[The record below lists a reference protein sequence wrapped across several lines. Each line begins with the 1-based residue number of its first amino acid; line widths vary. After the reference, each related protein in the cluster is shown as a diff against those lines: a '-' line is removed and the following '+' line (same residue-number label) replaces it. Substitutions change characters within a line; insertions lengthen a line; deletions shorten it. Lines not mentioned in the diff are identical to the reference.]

1 MANAERIQANGL
13 SGYFAA
19 HRTLDVYPTGMARWW
34 MLLLTVMATVVSYYE
49 FGFSLLPLWLS
60 ALHFTLPQF
69 GMFLALAVLLSGAS
83 AMYGGP
89 LADRHGRVVVID
101 LCLLA
106 MIVLTFANLLMTG
119 FWSFVI
125 VRGLMNVVAGL
136 SWGALGGLT
145 RDMSPRVSRGV
156 AFGLLTLG
164 AVACQFLWNFIPG
177 LTLPYFHTWQSQIWI
192 MGLLAVAIYIPVFFF
207 LKDLSPSLRMMVI
220 DSEQTGAAYES
231 GEIEQG
237 PSPAAP
243 GSATQ
248 AFAELLSHWSV
259 WALVVGVVG
268 FLSIA
273 LTVQNFGSEMFAEA
287 YKYDA
292 ATATAAASKFWLLN
306 GLMLVPAGYL
316 SDWLGMRKPVSLIL
330 TLLVLAGLALWI
342 PTFNH
347 PLPPGQLNL
356 IVLAMGA
363 LTASAYIPWTAQFSE
378 LLEDI
383 SPAIQATGWS
393 FFQMVFRV
401 WIAATGILIPLVSHR
416 YGWSTWMWI
425 AFAGV
430 SLFVVAMLSV
440 RGYWRPA
447 SAPAP
452 MRGGGAGAPATANA
466 R

>member
-1 MANAERIQANGL
+1 MADSSAAHSGGL
-13 SGYFAA
+13 KGYFAA
-19 HRTLDVYPTGMARWW
+19 NRTLETYPTGAHRWG
-34 MLLLTVMATVVSYYE
+34 MLLLTVMATVVSFYE

-60 ALHFTLPQF
+60 TLHFTLPQF
-69 GMFLALAVLLSGAS
+69 GHFLAFAVLLSGVS

-101 LCLLA
+101 VCLA
-106 MIVLTFANLLMTG
+106 VMIVLTFANLLMTG

-125 VRGLMNVVAGL
+125 VRALMNVVAGL

-164 AVACQFLWNFIPG
+164 AVACQFLWNFLPG
-177 LTLPYFHTWQSQIWI
+177 LTLPYFPTWQAQIWI
-192 MGLLAVAIYIPVFFF
+192 MGVLAVVIYIPVFFF
-207 LKDLSPSLRMMVI
+207 LKDLAPNLRLMVI

-231 GEIEQG
+231 GEIAQG
-237 PSPAAP
+237 PSSVPMSAA
-243 GSATQ
+243 Q
-248 AFAELLSHWSV
+248 AFGELLSHWSV
-259 WALVVGVVG
+259 WALAIGAVG

-287 YKYDA
+287 YKYDT
-292 ATATAAASKFWLLN
+292 ATATSAVSKFWLLN
-306 GLMLVPAGYL
+306 GVMLVPAGYL

-330 TLLVLAGLALWI
+330 TLFVLAGLAWWI

-356 IVLAMGA
+356 VVLAMGA

-383 SPAIQATGWS
+383 SPALQATGWS

-401 WIAATGILIPLVSHR
+401 WIAATGILIPYVSR
-416 YGWSTWMWI
+416 YYGWATWMWI
-425 AFAGV
+425 AFAAV
-430 SLFVVAMLSV
+430 CMFVAAQLSV
-440 RGYWRPA
+440 RGYWRSA
-447 SAPAP
+447 SAPPAP
-452 MRGGGAGAPATANA
+452 VRDAPAHAA
-466 R
+466 GG

>member
-1 MANAERIQANGL
+1 MANTERTEPRGL
-13 SGYFAA
+13 SAYFAA
-19 HRTLDVYPTGMARWW
+19 NRTLDAYPTGMRRWW
-34 MLLLTVMATVVSYYE
+34 MLILTVMATVVSFYE
-49 FGFSLLPLWLS
+49 FGFSLLPLWLP
-60 ALHFTLPQF
+60 ALHFSLSQF
-69 GMFLALAVLLSGAS
+69 GYFLAFAVFLSGAS

-125 VRGLMNVVAGL
+125 IRGLMNIVAGL

-164 AVACQFLWNFIPG
+164 AVACQFLWNFVPG
-177 LTLPYFHTWQSQIWI
+177 VTLPYFHTWQSQIWI

-207 LKDLSPSLRMMVI
+207 LKDLAPNLRLMVI
-220 DSEQTGAAYES
+220 ESEQTGAAYES

-237 PSPAAP
+237 PAPAAP

-259 WALVVGVVG
+259 WALTIGAVA

-273 LTVQNFGSEMFAEA
+273 LTVQNFGSEMFAET

-292 ATATAAASKFWLLN
+292 ATATSAASKFWLFN
-306 GLMLVPAGYL
+306 GMMLVPAGYL
-316 SDWLGMRKPVSLIL
+316 SDWLGMRKALSLAL
-330 TLLVLAGLALWI
+330 TVLVLIGLAWWI

-347 PLPPGQLNL
+347 PLSPRQLDL
-356 IVLAMGA
+356 VVLVMGA

-383 SPAIQATGWS
+383 SPALQATGWS

-401 WIAATGILIPLVSHR
+401 WIAATGILVPYVSKH
-416 YGWSTWMWI
+416 YGWSAWMWVTFGC
-425 AFAGV
+425 AT
-430 SLFVVAMLSV
+430 LFMAAMLSV

-447 SAPAP
+447 SSPAP
-452 MRGGGAGAPATANA
+452 MRGDGTGAPAPAGV